1 MQKYLKSKF
10 LSNYEAK
17 FAFNARCRMLDVK
30 CNFSQSYK
38 ELFCPV
44 CKNVGNEDTQSHLLV
59 CESLDD
65 QNTLV
70 REELKYEN
78 LFSDKTDK
86 QVTVVKILKKQFF
99 RRKDILMKEKKL
111 KK

>member
-1 MQKYLKSKF
+1 
-10 LSNYEAK
+10 
-17 FAFNARCRMLDVK
+17 MLDVK

-99 RRKDILMKEKKL
+99 RRKDILMKEKKQ